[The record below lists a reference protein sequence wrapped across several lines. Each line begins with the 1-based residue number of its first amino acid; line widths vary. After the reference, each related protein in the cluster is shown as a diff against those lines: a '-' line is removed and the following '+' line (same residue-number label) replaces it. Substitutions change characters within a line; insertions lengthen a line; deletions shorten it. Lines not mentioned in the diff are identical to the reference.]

1 MNRIASFF
9 RLGALST
16 LACAAP
22 SGDDDGF
29 DSFATTDAGETGEDE
44 GEDDPGD
51 SGDEQGHGDDGGADT
66 KFDVGA
72 PPAEDGD
79 GGNVCEVDEDGNGA
93 GACDQKAPPGAFDP
107 VLQWTWSG
115 LGKDVHSVTT
125 PLVANFTDDND
136 DGNVDLCDTPDVMVL
151 AGESVVQSASHIYLL
166 DGETGEINLQFEP
179 ELQVDLNP
187 AIGDI
192 DNDGLPEI
200 VAGTYNGLFGP
211 NLIAFEH
218 DGTVKWTG
226 DFTGEYG
233 DCLALHDLD
242 NDGDVEIVGPGIVY
256 DHEGHKLFSTPGTST
271 WASNTAVDLDGDGDL
286 EIVTGKAAYHHDGT
300 LVYEVPEMVAGY
312 PQVADLDED
321 PDPEILVT
329 GYKGFWVLEHDGTP
343 KFGPLTPTGDPPTGT
358 TWERPA
364 TIHDFDGDGLAEFAQ
379 SSRNNYATYER
390 DGSLIWKSPVAEISG
405 IAAGTAFDF
414 LGDGGA
420 EAMYADETNMFVF
433 GEQGEVLFQVP
444 RSSTTLTEYPIV
456 ADIDNDG
463 SAEIVVISN
472 GVGRAGFTEPRRS
485 FPTRRIG
492 GSTARRIW
500 NQHAYFVTNV
510 REDST
515 IPQFQEPHWEH
526 LNTFRT
532 NAQIANGKTCK
543 PEG

>member
-1 MNRIASFF
+1 MR
-9 RLGALST
+9 RLSSLLAVSSISLGLF
-16 LACAAP
+16 ACAG
-22 SGDDDGF
+22 STDDDGF
-29 DSFATTDAGETGEDE
+29 ETYSSADGDTGQEQDDDDAGD
-44 GEDDPGD
+44 GD
-51 SGDEQGHGDDGGADT
+51 GDGDDGQGGVL
-66 KFDVGA
+66 FDVSHEGND
-72 PPAEDGD
+72 DGD
-79 GGNVCEVDEDGNGA
+79 PPNICEVNEDGNGT
-93 GACDQKAPPGAFDP
+93 GACDQQAPPGSFDP
-107 VLQWTWSG
+107 VLQWTWEG
-115 LGKDVHSVTT
+115 VGNDTNSVTT

-136 DGNVDLCDTPDVMVL
+136 DGNIDLCDTPDVMVL
-151 AGESVVQSASHIYLL
+151 AGESVVQSNSHIYLL
-166 DGETGEINLQFEP
+166 DGKTGEVNLQFEQD
-179 ELQVDLNP
+179 LQVDLNP

-200 VAGTYNGLFGP
+200 IAGTYNYIFGP
-211 NLIAFEH
+211 NLVAFEH
-218 DGTVKWTG
+218 DGTVKWVG
-226 DFTGEYG
+226 DGTGEYG
-233 DCLALHDLD
+233 DCLAIHDID
-242 NDGDVEIVGPGIVY
+242 NDGDVEIVGPGVVY

-286 EIVTGKAAYHHDGT
+286 EIVTGKTAYQHDGT
-300 LVYEVPEMVAGY
+300 QIYEVPDMVSGY
-312 PQVADLDED
+312 PQVANLDDD

-329 GYKGFWVLEHDGTP
+329 TYKGFWVLEHDGTP

-364 TIHDFDGDGLAEFAQ
+364 TIHDFDGDGIAEFAQ
-379 SSRNNYATYER
+379 SSRNNYATYEQ
-390 DGSLIWKSPVAEISG
+390 DGSLIWASPVAEVSG

-463 SAEIVVISN
+463 SAEVVVISN
-472 GVGRAGFTEPRRS
+472 GWGGQKS
-485 FPTRRIG
+485 PTAQVISDKEDRWIP
-492 GSTARRIW
+492 ARRIW

-532 NAQIANGKTCK
+532 NAQIQNGETCK